1 MNHLIQSAS
10 FYLIAG
16 SKRGQT
22 YQMYGANK
30 KGQPPLKAIVVL
42 LVRVEGLEPSRREAP
57 DPKSA
62 IYIFK
67 IRLTMRF
74 IHYQLLSKKAVSRIK
89 IN

>member
-1 MNHLIQSAS
+1 MIAKS
-10 FYLIAG
+10 FM
-16 SKRGQT
+16 R
-22 YQMYGANK
+22 
-30 KGQPPLKAIVVL
+30 QPL
-42 LVRVEGLEPSRREAP
+42 LVVRVEGLEPSRREAP